1 MSVFSRASDIIQSN
15 LNAMLDKAENPQ
27 KLTRQLIN
35 EMEEAVTEARQLSAT
50 MISQKK
56 ALTRELNS
64 LNQKMAKWQ
73 QKAGI
78 ALDQQREDLARA
90 ALQQKQQLAPQQESL
105 TSQLKQ
111 TEASIQKLDEQIG
124 QLKFNI
130 GQAQK
135 KVHLSQP
142 GPATK
147 TNQSAEIASATRH
160 QITRYEYKLE
170 QLESRYDSINEA
182 EKQST
187 LQAEFARLEADQN
200 VDIQLAAL
208 KQQRSA

>member
-64 LNQKMAKWQ
+64 LTQTMAKWQ
-73 QKAGI
+73 QKAGM
-78 ALDQQREDLARA
+78 ALDQQRDDLARA
-90 ALQQKQQLAPQQESL
+90 ALQQKQQLTPQHESL

-111 TEASIQKLDEQIG
+111 TEASINKLDEQIG
-124 QLKFNI
+124 QLKFKI

-135 KVHLSQP
+135 KVRLTQP
-142 GPATK
+142 GPVTNA
-147 TNQSAEIASATRH
+147 NQSAEFVSTTC
-160 QITRYEYKLE
+160 QQLTRYEYKLE
-170 QLESRYDSINEA
+170 QLESRYNSINEA
-182 EKQST
+182 GKHNT
-187 LQAEFARLEADQN
+187 LQAEFARLEADQ
-200 VDIQLAAL
+200 DIDMQLAAL

>member
-35 EMEEAVTEARQLSAT
+35 EMEEAVTEARELSAT

-64 LNQKMAKWQ
+64 LTQKMARWQ

-90 ALQQKQQLAPQQESL
+90 ALQQKQQLAPQYESL

-111 TEASIQKLDEQIG
+111 TEASIDKLDEQIG
-124 QLKFNI
+124 QLKCNI

-135 KVHLSQP
+135 KVRPTQP
-142 GPATK
+142 SPVTSAD
-147 TNQSAEIASATRH
+147 QSAEIVSTTC
-160 QITRYEYKLE
+160 QQLTRYESKLK
-170 QLESRYDSINEA
+170 QLESRYDNINEA
-182 EKQST
+182 GKQNT
-187 LQAEFARLEADQN
+187 LHAEFARLEADQN
-200 VDIQLAAL
+200 IDMQLAAL